1 MQRVIFNRGESGA
14 RVRGRRARGSA
25 QRPADAADRPAA
37 AVAEAPFTLVAIDD
51 ELGRLRSRLE
61 EALGPAYRVV
71 ADSSVNDAAV
81 AVVPARVSRIEA
93 LRAAHPRRFIVV
105 YDAGGNEPGPYLEA
119 RADDYVA
126 AVSMAELAAR
136 IRAGLRRL
144 SWAADGSVT
153 SHTIP

>member
-1 MQRVIFNRGESGA
+1 MQRVIFNRGESGE

>member
-1 MQRVIFNRGESGA
+1 MQRVIFNRGESEQ
-14 RVRGRRARGSA
+14 RLLGRRARGSA

-37 AVAEAPFTLVAIDD
+37 AVAEGPLTLVALDA
-51 ELGRLRSRLE
+51 ELGRLQSRLQ
-61 EALGPAYRVV
+61 EALGPSYRVV
-71 ADSSVNDAAV
+71 ADSSVSDAAV
-81 AVVPARVSRIEA
+81 AVVPARVSHIEA

-144 SWAADGSVT
+144 GWAADRPVS
-153 SHTIP
+153 SQSP